1 MARGRFIT
9 FEGPEG
15 AGKTTQLRLLVDWLR
30 GRGVEPV
37 VTREPGG
44 TPMGDRIREAMFGAY
59 ADGESYAE
67 SEPGH
72 AILPLTEALL
82 MSAARAQH
90 VQELLLPSLQAGK
103 LVLCDRY
110 TDATL
115 AYQGGGRGMDTG
127 VLRQLIAIAAGGLQP
142 DLTIYFDVPAETG
155 LRRKLQA
162 HGKGGELNHLDRMD
176 LAFHER
182 VVAAYKALIVA
193 EPGRWRVVDA
203 SRPLDEVQADVRELT
218 ASPSS

>member
-1 MARGRFIT
+1 MGRGRFVT

-30 GRGVEPV
+30 GRGIEPV

-44 TPMGDRIREAMFGAY
+44 TPMGDRIREAMFGAV
-59 ADGESYAE
+59 DHG
-67 SEPGH
+67 
-72 AILPLTEALL
+72 IRPLTEALL

-90 VQELLLPSLQAGK
+90 VQELLLPSLEAGK

-115 AYQGGGRGMDTG
+115 AYQGGGRGMDAG

-142 DLTIYFDVPAETG
+142 DLTIYFDVPAEVG

-162 HGKGGELNHLDRMD
+162 HGQGGELNHLDRMD

-182 VVAAYKALIVA
+182 VVAAYKALIAA

-203 SRPLDEVQADVRELT
+203 SRPLDEVQAEVRELT

>member
-44 TPMGDRIREAMFGAY
+44 TPLGDRIREAMFGSH
-59 ADGESYAE
+59 ADGA
-67 SEPGH
+67 SEHG
-72 AILPLTEALL
+72 IRPLTEALL

-90 VQELLLPSLQAGK
+90 VQELLLPSLAAGK

-115 AYQGGGRGMDTG
+115 AYQGGGRGMDAG
-127 VLRQLIAIAAGGLQP
+127 VLRQLIAIATAGLQP
-142 DLTIYFDVPAETG
+142 DLTIYFDVPAEVG
-155 LRRKLQA
+155 LRRKHQA
-162 HGKGGELNHLDRMD
+162 HGQGGELNHLDRMD

-182 VVAAYKALIVA
+182 VVAAYKALIAA
-193 EPGRWRVVDA
+193 EPSRWRVVDA
-203 SRPLDEVQADVRELT
+203 SRPLDEVQAAVRELT